1 MFNRAEVRSDILVRA
16 GSSASMIG
24 WDHLI
29 FGRRASGESFDH
41 GSFRQSLR
49 IEIDGRIV
57 WHDRLVLRGGDAL
70 FASPIGLRGHHA
82 FATLWALVPATVR
95 WTEARLEAL
104 RVGSPGVAWTIL
116 HDRLLVGRILAN
128 PLELK
133 PLMVRAWSFLRPH
146 VVGKPA
152 VAPRLWAT

>member
-1 MFNRAEVRSDILVRA
+1 M
-16 GSSASMIG
+16 
-24 WDHLI
+24 
-29 FGRRASGESFDH
+29 
-41 GSFRQSLR
+41 
-49 IEIDGRIV
+49 
-57 WHDRLVLRGGDAL
+57 LRGGDAL

-95 WTEARLEAL
+95 WTEATLEAL